1 MTTTKF
7 CGPSPL
13 ATVPKT
19 ITLRGACGPGF
30 GRGQMLGRMH
40 LTDKTAP
47 IVVER
52 AFIPES
58 IRSSFTTQPLAWQT
72 RAFTPDV
79 RQLSKWTYVIIDVA
93 VDSVT
98 DPVYTVENLDG
109 SPVQAGWSKLVM
121 NRFILDDWVGV
132 QLSIITGLK
141 FGGFHHR
148 PHPGQILLNFQYA
161 DSFDES
167 GRSRAPR
174 QNLRVDND
182 PIDNDPGW
190 QVPDKI
196 YRAAVAV
203 QTLNATQAPKPADKP
218 VSTFRPLPRIN
229 GNLNNAFGDLL

>member
-1 MTTTKF
+1 MTTTQF

-13 ATVPKT
+13 TTIPKT

-52 AFIPES
+52 AFLPES

-79 RQLSKWTYVIIDVA
+79 RQLSKWTYVIIDLA

-109 SPVQAGWSKLVM
+109 SPIQAGWSKLVM
-121 NRFILDDWVGV
+121 NRFIMDDWVGV

-141 FGGFHHR
+141 FGGWHHR
-148 PHPGQILLNFQYA
+148 PQPGQILRNFQYA
-161 DSFDES
+161 DSFDAAGNS
-167 GRSRAPR
+167 RSPK
-174 QNLRVDND
+174 QNVECIDID
-182 PIDNDPGW
+182 PDW
-190 QVPDKI
+190 QAASKI
-196 YRAAVAV
+196 YRAAVSV
-203 QTLNATQAPKPADKP
+203 KTSNATQASKP
-218 VSTFRPLPRIN
+218 VRKTVDEVRPRRLPRIE